1 MGGFPRP
8 DQESGRRT
16 MDVTGSAWRTSSYS
30 GSNGGAC
37 VEIWAVGPA
46 VAVRDSK
53 HPDGP
58 QLAFTPDTWTTFTEQ
73 LKATV

>member
-1 MGGFPRP
+1 
-8 DQESGRRT
+8 
-16 MDVTGSAWRTSSYS
+16 MDVTGSAWRTSNYS

-37 VEIWAVGPA
+37 VEIGTADLA

-58 QLAFTPDTWTTFTEQ
+58 QLAFPAARGRN
-73 LKATV
+73 LPNG

>member
-1 MGGFPRP
+1 
-8 DQESGRRT
+8 

-30 GSNGGAC
+30 GSNGVTC
-37 VEIWAVGPA
+37 VEVGTTGPA

-58 QLAFTPDTWTTFTEQ
+58 QLAFAPAAWKTFTKQ
-73 LKATV
+73 LKATA